1 MALRMPS
8 LNPLQLE
15 AQSVVVAGLTE
26 GNRLEQ
32 AGQRLGELENRKA
45 WLAPPL
51 LGVAA
56 VEVSLIASRSPEL
69 WQVEGDLW
77 ERYLPDQRPSGK
89 YQWRHA
95 NYALHAAGCLAGG
108 LWLDVAG
115 QESYWRMP
123 LWPFALDLIE
133 LLAVVAQDRL
143 SITPAEFAGE
153 VAGLLADT
161 PSLPVS

>member
-1 MALRMPS
+1 MRLPA

-15 AQSVVVAGLTE
+15 AQSVVVAGLAE
-26 GNRLEQ
+26 GGRFEQ
-32 AGQRLGELENRKA
+32 TGQRLGELEDRKV
-45 WLAPPL
+45 WLSPPL

-69 WQVEGDLW
+69 WQVDEDLW
-77 ERYLPDQRPSGK
+77 GRYLPDRRPSGK
-89 YQWRHA
+89 FQWRHA

-115 QESYWRMP
+115 KESYWRMP
-123 LWPFALDLIE
+123 LWPFALDVIE
-133 LLAVVAQDRL
+133 LLAVVAGDRF

-153 VAGLLADT
+153 VTGVLANT
-161 PSLPVS
+161 PSAPAR